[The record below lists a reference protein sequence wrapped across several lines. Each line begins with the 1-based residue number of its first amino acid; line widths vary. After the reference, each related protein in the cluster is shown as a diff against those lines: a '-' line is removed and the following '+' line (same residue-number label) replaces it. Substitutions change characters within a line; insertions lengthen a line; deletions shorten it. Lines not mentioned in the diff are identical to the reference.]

1 MRTFGI
7 NNNFRVQG
15 AAMPCRTYRL
25 PRKLYNIIH
34 SLIRSLFVV
43 KGLKVVSGQ
52 AVDDDKERI
61 VSLCREKNGML
72 KIYLNGE
79 LEQSV
84 YDVAIVNPNIKATPV
99 IVNASLENT
108 LGQLKIMNRALDYKE
123 NKNMVLK

>member
-1 MRTFGI
+1 M
-7 NNNFRVQG
+7 
-15 AAMPCRTYRL
+15 
-25 PRKLYNIIH
+25 
-34 SLIRSLFVV
+34 
-43 KGLKVVSGQ
+43 
-52 AVDDDKERI
+52 
-61 VSLCREKNGML
+61 
-72 KIYLNGE
+72 NGE